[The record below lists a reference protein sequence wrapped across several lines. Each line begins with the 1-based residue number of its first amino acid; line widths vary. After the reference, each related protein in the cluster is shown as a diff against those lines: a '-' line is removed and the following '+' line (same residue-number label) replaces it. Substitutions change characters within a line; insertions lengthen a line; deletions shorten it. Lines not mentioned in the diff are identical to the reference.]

1 MWHFGQPL
9 AGNPNNFGST
19 GKKPTHPEL
28 LDWLAAKF
36 VESGWSFKALH
47 RLIMTSEAYRRSSTH
62 PDLKALREKDA
73 LGTSYAVFQPRRLSA
88 EELRDAMLAAT
99 GELNRT
105 LGGIP
110 NRPEINLEAAL
121 QPRQVMG
128 TFASAWVPNPKPE
141 QRHRRSL
148 YALKLRGLTDPMLE
162 VFNAP
167 APDFSCERREAS
179 TVTPQVFS
187 LFNGQATQSRALAL
201 AHRAVK
207 ETRSDEEA
215 IARVFALTFSRPPSA
230 EETQSCLAHW
240 RDIEALLGSEKP
252 TTQKPPLEVRR
263 DAVEENTGEKF
274 SFNEKLH
281 AYAEFV
287 PDLQPADVDA
297 RTRALADVCLVLL
310 NSNEFAYVY

>member
-1 MWHFGQPL
+1 
-9 AGNPNNFGST
+9 
-19 GKKPTHPEL
+19 
-28 LDWLAAKF
+28 
-36 VESGWSFKALH
+36 
-47 RLIMTSEAYRRSSTH
+47 
-62 PDLKALREKDA
+62 
-73 LGTSYAVFQPRRLSA
+73 
-88 EELRDAMLAAT
+88 
-99 GELNRT
+99 
-105 LGGIP
+105 
-110 NRPEINLEAAL
+110 
-121 QPRQVMG
+121 
-128 TFASAWVPNPKPE
+128 
-141 QRHRRSL
+141 
-148 YALKLRGLTDPMLE
+148 
-162 VFNAP
+162 
-167 APDFSCERREAS
+167 
-179 TVTPQVFS
+179 
-187 LFNGQATQSRALAL
+187 
-201 AHRAVK
+201 VK